1 MHSIHLLAGLL
12 PALASAL
19 SRRHVECLFATTPGS
34 SDTCQTFAST
44 WGLSVSE
51 LQELNPGISCP
62 SLDASQSYCVIGT
75 VTETPPGTTLTTTT
89 STSTTTTTSTRT
101 TTTTQPP
108 TTANP
113 TVPSPTM
120 PGIAENCDQFY
131 QISPGDQC
139 GTIAQRHGITTG
151 QLLSWNSEINADCTN
166 LWLDYYICVHVP
178 GSTTTSAAP
187 EPTEDPSTPTPLMP
201 GTAANCDEFHQVVSG
216 DQCGTIAQAHG
227 ITLAQF
233 RSWNTEINADCTN
246 LWVDY
251 YVCVHVPGTTTTV
264 PATPEPTEDPTGPT
278 PQLPGTVSN
287 CKAFHLIASGDSCWS
302 IYTEAGITLAQLRQW
317 NSHIDAACS
326 NLWLGYYVCVGV

>member
-1 MHSIHLLAGLL
+1 MHSIHLLATGLL

-19 SRRHVECLFATTPGS
+19 FRRDMECLFSTTPGNS
-34 SDTCQTFAST
+34 GTCQTFTST

-51 LQELNPGISCP
+51 LQGLNPGISCP
-62 SLDASQSYCVIGT
+62 NLDASQSYCVIGT
-75 VTETPPGTTLTTTT
+75 VTDTPPGTTLTTTT
-89 STSTTTTTSTRT
+89 SKTTTT

-120 PGIAENCDQFY
+120 PGSRRTATNSIR
-131 QISPGDQC
+131 SLPV
-139 GTIAQRHGITTG
+139 TSVTAQT
-151 QLLSWNSEINADCTN
+151 S
-166 LWLDYYICVHVP
+166 
-178 GSTTTSAAP
+178 GSTTTSVSAFPAQLPPPRPPLLGRPSSAAP
-187 EPTEDPSTPTPLMP
+187 EPTEEPSTPTPLMP
-201 GTAANCDEFHQVVSG
+201 GTADNCDEFYQVVSG
-216 DQCGTIAQAHG
+216 DQCGTIAPAHG
-227 ITLAQF
+227 ITVDQF

-264 PATPEPTEDPTGPT
+264 PATPEPIEDPTGPT

-287 CKAFHLIASGDSCWS
+287 CKSFHLIESGDSCWS

-317 NSHIDAACS
+317 NSHINAGCS
-326 NLWLGYYVCVGV
+326 NLWLAYYICVGV

>member
-1 MHSIHLLAGLL
+1 MHSIHLLAAGLL
-12 PALASAL
+12 PALVSAL
-19 SRRHVECLFATTPGS
+19 SRRDVECLFTTTPGS

-75 VTETPPGTTLTTTT
+75 VTDTLPGTTLTTTT
-89 STSTTTTTSTRT
+89 SRTTTTITRTTTT

-113 TVPSPTM
+113 T
-120 PGIAENCDQFY
+120 
-131 QISPGDQC
+131 C
-139 GTIAQRHGITTG
+139 GTIAQRYGITTA

-166 LWLDYYICVHVP
+166 LWLDYYICIHVP
-178 GSTTTSAAP
+178 DSTTTSKAAP
-187 EPTEDPSTPTPLMP
+187 EPTEETSTPTPLMP
-201 GTAANCDEFHQVVSG
+201 GTADNCDEFYQVVSG

-227 ITLAQF
+227 IPVGQF

-287 CKAFHLIASGDSCWS
+287 CKSFHLIESGDSCWS

-326 NLWLGYYVCVGV
+326 NLWLGYYICVGV